1 MTRVLTDS
9 AVTTAEVCAAD
20 WSPSGL
26 LSRVAE
32 GSFHALIDTGA
43 LITNMDNEQVARE
56 LLAKLPSEKFDG
68 VVFLDQSD
76 RKMILLRSNVGALGA
91 RAVSLVTSGV
101 VPERRFAF
109 FDQVHTTGMDIL
121 TAPCAKAVVTIG
133 KDMNFRDY
141 AQGAFRMRKVGKGQ
155 SIHLF
160 VIPEVQTRIAA
171 ELGPSSSLILDV
183 PKWLLLNS
191 CRSESLQSLK
201 LLAQELTN
209 GWRKQALQHLCA
221 DAAAHSKMPTAER
234 MRRFEGPQAALRSCL
249 GPFQDQISFAVDD
262 QVILPRSYRET
273 LQQQCDQHQQFCD
286 DVSRQ
291 QNLLNRIDAES
302 KVADHQEMHQ
312 GFTAEVVHE
321 QEQEQQQE
329 QEEEQEEEQ
338 ENAFTRDDEQV
349 NPWRAQV
356 LSDAPKEEGEGERPF
371 YRLCHFRARPE
382 QPLLPLDRGLWL
394 SDNFFRPTWVGLG
407 ERRLKTASVLLEWH
421 PEISQARQKRGM
433 QLRVRRFFEEMQR
446 AGVPPTEAAMK
457 ALGKAKESLQ
467 SEPLTTEELAGDA
480 TSSSPR
486 YLVLVTLAEAET
498 LRWLARS
505 AAKTDVGFA
514 LKSLAGRQLEASAGF
529 IASDQNLERQLSLVR
544 LFNCEMFFG
553 EMELQLLE
561 QELNEVPLH
570 LRQSWFEE
578 LLRLRRR
585 RARFL
590 WLDTPLAKLFTPQ
603 EHWKSLRSQSL
614 RAALQRALSVFA
626 GPLEDLEA
634 LQRPMTSD
642 ALRQKLLKLRLGFSA
657 ADVQDAVNMLPVSGD
672 MVEVD
677 DALQIQQALAAQ
689 RERRG
694 LKAAKDA
701 QAAAEHLEKA
711 QRVWNCRN
719 CSFMNSALSST
730 CAVCDYGWTGQRECP
745 SDKWCCT
752 ASTGGCT
759 FFNPK
764 MLFYCEVCG
773 RVRPD
778 LASMAF

>member
-1 MTRVLTDS
+1 MCFDCEPANQLHMQNNTTFDLFDIPPCCASVL
-9 AVTTAEVCAAD
+9 
-20 WSPSGL
+20 
-26 LSRVAE
+26 
-32 GSFHALIDTGA
+32 
-43 LITNMDNEQVARE
+43 
-56 LLAKLPSEKFDG
+56 K
-68 VVFLDQSD
+68 
-76 RKMILLRSNVGALGA
+76 
-91 RAVSLVTSGV
+91 
-101 VPERRFAF
+101 
-109 FDQVHTTGMDIL
+109 
-121 TAPCAKAVVTIG
+121 
-133 KDMNFRDY
+133 
-141 AQGAFRMRKVGKGQ
+141 
-155 SIHLF
+155 
-160 VIPEVQTRIAA
+160 
-171 ELGPSSSLILDV
+171 SSSLLHMARSRSSN
-183 PKWLLLNS
+183 KSKKKSRTTLLL
-191 CRSESLQSLK
+191 
-201 LLAQELTN
+201 
-209 GWRKQALQHLCA
+209 QA
-221 DAAAHSKMPTAER
+221 
-234 MRRFEGPQAALRSCL
+234 
-249 GPFQDQISFAVDD
+249 
-262 QVILPRSYRET
+262 
-273 LQQQCDQHQQFCD
+273 
-286 DVSRQ
+286 
-291 QNLLNRIDAES
+291 
-302 KVADHQEMHQ
+302 
-312 GFTAEVVHE
+312 
-321 QEQEQQQE
+321 
-329 QEEEQEEEQ
+329 
-338 ENAFTRDDEQV
+338 

-446 AGVPPTEAAMK
+446 SGVPPTEAAMK
-457 ALGKAKESLQ
+457 ALGKAKDSLQ
-467 SEPLTTEELAGDA
+467 SEPLTTEELAGDDA
-480 TSSSPR
+480 TSSVTSPR

-514 LKSLAGRQLEASAGF
+514 LRSLAGRQLEASAGF

-561 QELNEVPLH
+561 EELKEVPLH

-603 EHWKSLRSQSL
+603 DILDLAAVGGREKCKAKSKCGKMWGLSEN
-614 RAALQRALSVFA
+614 ALQ
-626 GPLEDLEA
+626 GPMS
-634 LQRPMTSD
+634 PD

-677 DALQIQQALAAQ
+677 DALQVQQALVAQ

-711 QRVWNCRN
+711 QRVPDGRFGELEMWRFVVEFVLIWPAWHSEICCWAAEN
-719 CSFMNSALSST
+719 AET
-730 CAVCDYGWTGQRECP
+730 RE
-745 SDKWCCT
+745 
-752 ASTGGCT
+752 A
-759 FFNPK
+759 
-764 MLFYCEVCG
+764 
-773 RVRPD
+773 
-778 LASMAF
+778 